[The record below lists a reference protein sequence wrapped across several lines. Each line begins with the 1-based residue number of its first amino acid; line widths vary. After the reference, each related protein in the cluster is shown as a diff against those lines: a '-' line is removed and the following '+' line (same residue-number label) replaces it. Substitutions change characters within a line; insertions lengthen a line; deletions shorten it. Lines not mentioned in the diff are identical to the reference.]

1 LSSKQKKKTN
11 STKAKKS
18 SEKRTKITKVKSRSR
33 KAPTKVH
40 NNKKKGSG
48 IKAGGELG
56 INVGGRTLGR
66 LEAGGEVG
74 VKENKKGS
82 GKVAADVNLGLES
95 ESLDEL
101 KEGGDLAFDKIKAG
115 MKSVRKKISKA
126 IVE

>member
-1 LSSKQKKKTN
+1 MSSKQKKKTN
-11 STKAKKS
+11 STKPKRS
-18 SEKRTKITKVKSRSR
+18 SKKRTKSTNVKSRSR
-33 KAPTKVH
+33 KAPTKVQ
-40 NNKKKGSG
+40 NNKKGTG

-56 INVGGRTLGR
+56 INMGGRTLGK

-95 ESLDEL
+95 EALDEL

-115 MKSVRKKISKA
+115 MKSVKKKISKA